1 MNQRILVIRFS
12 SLGDILLTSPVI
24 VNLRIAFPH
33 GRVVFLTKE
42 KFRSVV
48 EMFDGVDEIVTLPER
63 ASIIHLYRLLTKLDT
78 VGFTHVIDLHGNQRS
93 WLARKIITADHKAV
107 YPKRRI
113 ERRQMIARRNKLV
126 PNEYPH
132 TIDSYNEALRALGVP
147 IHARRPLIPGYKLAP
162 IARGSS
168 PTVVIAPGAAH
179 ETKQWGLER
188 FREVAVQL
196 HRIHIAHI
204 VWTVTSDTTID
215 WKISDFLPADQLT
228 ELVDTPV
235 PVLANHIAGA
245 SLTIA
250 NDSGI
255 AHLSSAVGTPVIALF
270 GPTHPALGFAP
281 RGLNDR
287 VIEVNEF
294 CRPCSLHG
302 SKPCYRDKQ
311 YCFDR
316 IEIDDVIAEA
326 SEMLASRRDMRPA
339 LFVDRDGT
347 VIVEKEFLSD
357 VDEVELEYGAADALR
372 EAVSLGYRLVIVS
385 NQSGVARGMF
395 TTDTVDQINARMLEL
410 LLAEDV
416 EVDAV
421 YYCPYHVDGT
431 VPEYTGE
438 DYCRKPSPGMPEQ
451 AAEEFAIDLRRSIVV
466 GDRRSD
472 LELARTIGGRA
483 FLVRTG
489 YGREV
494 EQHVGESIPV
504 FDNLRDVVI
513 YLKRGEAG

>member
-33 GRVVFLTKE
+33 ARIVFLTKE
-42 KFRSVV
+42 RFREVV
-48 EMFDGVDEIVTLPER
+48 ELFDGVDDVVTLPER
-63 ASIIHLYRLLTKLDT
+63 ASVIDLYRLLTRLDT
-78 VGFTHVIDLHGNQRS
+78 VGFTHIVDLHGNQRS
-93 WLARKIITADHKAV
+93 WLARKIVTADYKVV

-113 ERRQMIARRNKLV
+113 ERRQMTARQNKCL
-126 PNEYPH
+126 PEDSSH
-132 TIDSYNEALRALGVP
+132 TIDSYNEALRALGIA
-147 IHARRPLIPGYKLAP
+147 IHARRPLIPGYKLALP
-162 IARGSS
+162 PRGSS
-168 PTVVIAPGAAH
+168 PLVIIAPGAAH

-196 HRIHIAHI
+196 HRIHDAHI
-204 VWTVTSDTTID
+204 AWAVTSEMTID
-215 WKISDFLPADQLT
+215 WKIGDFLPADSLT
-228 ELVDTPV
+228 ELIDTPI
-235 PVLANHIAGA
+235 PILANHIAA
-245 SLTIA
+245 ADLTIA

-255 AHLSSAVGTPVIALF
+255 AHLSSAVGTPVMALF

-281 RGLNDR
+281 RGLHDR
-287 VIEVNEF
+287 VIDVDEF

-316 IEIDDVIAEA
+316 IEIDDVVAEA
-326 SEMLASRRDMRPA
+326 SETLVARREVRPA

-357 VDEVELEYGAADALR
+357 VDEVELEHGAAEALR
-372 EAVSLGYRLVIVS
+372 TAASLGYRIVIVS

-416 EVDAV
+416 RVDAV
-421 YYCPYHVDGT
+421 YYCPYHKEGT
-431 VPEYTGE
+431 VAEYAF
-438 DYCRKPSPGMPEQ
+438 DSDCRKPSPGMPEQ
-451 AAEEFAIDLRRSIVV
+451 AAEEFDIDLRHSIVV

-489 YGREV
+489 YGREA
-494 EQHVGESIPV
+494 ESHTPNSISV
-504 FDNLRDVVI
+504 FDSLKHVVDH
-513 YLKRGEAG
+513 LKRGEI